1 MYHTQKSIM
10 KRYLVGVNK
19 PEPGESALC
28 KVSDFLFNAGAHML
42 RLFVM
47 HI

>member
-1 MYHTQKSIM
+1 MKS
-10 KRYLVGVNK
+10 YLVGVNK
-19 PEPGESALC
+19 PEPAESALC
-28 KVSDFLFNAGAHML
+28 KVLDFLFNAGAYML